1 MKNTIRKTAAA
12 ITALTLVC
20 GGLPASTGGF
30 TFFRPSVTAN
40 ADEATK
46 STATLNEKTGVL
58 TLSGNVIKN
67 DVRKYANNENVRYV
81 IAEEGTVFPEDC
93 SYMFYGFRTTKGII
107 TKRNNF

>member
-20 GGLPASTGGF
+20 GGLPTSTGGF

-40 ADEATK
+40 AEEATE

-58 TLSGNVIKN
+58 TLSGNVTPR
-67 DVRKYANNENVRYV
+67 DVKKYADNAGSKALAVHR
-81 IAEEGTVFPEDC
+81 
-93 SYMFYGFRTTKGII
+93 S
-107 TKRNNF
+107 